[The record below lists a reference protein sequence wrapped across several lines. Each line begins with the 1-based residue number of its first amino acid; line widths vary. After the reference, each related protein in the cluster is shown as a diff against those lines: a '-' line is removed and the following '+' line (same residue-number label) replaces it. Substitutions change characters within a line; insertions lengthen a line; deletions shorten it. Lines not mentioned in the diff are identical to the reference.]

1 MRGVLAPRGD
11 GDAGV
16 VAPPAPAPASSRLA
30 AAVRRLAR
38 LASATSGGGS
48 PTATR
53 RSASRA
59 RAVVVGG
66 MILDIQARPDASR
79 ALIRGSSTP
88 GVVRQTP
95 GGVGRNVA
103 EGVARFR
110 PPGAPAPL
118 LVSVVGDDPA
128 GAVLRAHWV
137 RDVAASDTAI
147 RVVSDAATPVV
158 SAVLEPGGEVYAAV
172 ADVRSAERA
181 LPPEWV
187 RRFRDDVRDAAVLV
201 LDANC
206 AGETLRCAA
215 ELAKGPPGKEA
226 GLEGWSRRPR
236 GARRPI
242 VWFEPVSVAKSTR
255 ASDAGILAACD
266 WISPNVAELRAMA
279 KRARAQTRDGF
290 ALAGRGGEHSH
301 SGGERSASADESFAS
316 AREAAAATAADVAA
330 TLDAGVGR
338 VALTLGALGALLCE
352 RGVPGDPGD
361 PGDGTSVI
369 VAFTHVPAVPVRRAV
384 SLVGAGDAFV
394 AGCVAALCAGR
405 PPTAAAAAGSA
416 AAKRAVETE
425 ANVAA
430 GEGGG
435 LEALE
440 ADAEGVMRGVTRWR
454 VRVDRGG

>member
-1 MRGVLAPRGD
+1 M
-11 GDAGV
+11 
-16 VAPPAPAPASSRLA
+16 
-30 AAVRRLAR
+30 
-38 LASATSGGGS
+38 
-48 PTATR
+48 
-53 RSASRA
+53 
-59 RAVVVGG
+59 
-66 MILDIQARPDASR
+66 
-79 ALIRGSSTP
+79 
-88 GVVRQTP
+88 
-95 GGVGRNVA
+95 
-103 EGVARFR
+103 
-110 PPGAPAPL
+110 
-118 LVSVVGDDPA
+118 
-128 GAVLRAHWV
+128 
-137 RDVAASDTAI
+137 
-147 RVVSDAATPVV
+147 
-158 SAVLEPGGEVYAAV
+158 LEPGGEVYAAV

-316 AREAAAATAADVAA
+316 AREAAAAAAADVAA

-338 VALTLGALGALLCE
+338 VALTSARSARSCARA
-352 RGVPGDPGD
+352 RGSRGSRDPGD

-369 VAFTHVPAVPVRRAV
+369 VAFTHVPAVPARRAV

-405 PPTAAAAAGSA
+405 PPAGGGGGGSA